1 MSFNS
6 RTMSSGK
13 PGFTLVEILVA
24 CTLLTFLLGGVFL
37 LVQAGLRFLRQGE
50 VQQTVHQ
57 QAQVA
62 SRRLTD
68 ELSNSDSGN
77 IYFASDEVMFLSPE
91 RLRDNPDYRLY
102 TFNGGL
108 LEWHKW
114 VCYYRTASRELHR
127 AEIELPS
134 QVTVPPN
141 PAFALTRPDF
151 EAVSAPLNSV
161 VARNISGLEITAG
174 AVPQTF
180 QVSITA
186 RGEVNSDQFT
196 EINLTSTVKLNN

>member
-1 MSFNS
+1 MTPS
-6 RTMSSGK
+6 RKS
-13 PGFTLVEILVA
+13 GFTLIEILVA
-24 CTLLTFLLGGVFL
+24 CSLLSFLLGGVFL

-77 IYFASDEVMFLSPE
+77 IYFAADEVMFLSPE
-91 RLRDNPDYRLY
+91 QLRNSPNYRLY
-102 TFNGGL
+102 TFSTGL

-114 VCYYRTASRELHR
+114 VCYYRTANRELHR
-127 AEIELPS
+127 AEIGIAPI
-134 QVTVPPN
+134 TVPPN
-141 PAFALTRPDF
+141 PAFTLTRPDF
-151 EAVSAPLNSV
+151 EAVVAPLNSV
-161 VARNISGLEITAG
+161 VARNISRLEITSG

-180 QVSITA
+180 QVTISA

-196 EINLTSTVKLNN
+196 ELNLTSTVKLNN